1 MRDNEADILAILY
14 QHHAHW
20 LRHENFY
27 CHPGCASCCSTK
39 VMVTECEA
47 ERLLAHVRSTGK
59 IDWFADMLDRAPVTA
74 PPSMTTNA
82 AARICLQ
89 RLDYETNEKA
99 DPPPLPC
106 PLLAGDN
113 CAVYPVRPFS
123 CRSFFSHSNC
133 ASSGEAT
140 LPTRIVTINT
150 VMLQLIEH
158 IGHGRIW
165 GNLIEVLR
173 VLCSRPEQADI
184 LKRMK
189 KRERIREAHEKILNA
204 ERIPGFLL
212 LPEEEREI
220 SDLLGVIA
228 REKIGTDAVGDIIN
242 RLGR

>member
-1 MRDNEADILAILY
+1 MRNNEADILAILY
-14 QHHAHW
+14 RHHAQW
-20 LRHENFY
+20 LKRENFY
-27 CHPGCASCCSTK
+27 CHQGCAACCTAN

-47 ERLLAHVRSTGK
+47 EGILKHVRSTGK

-74 PPSMTTNA
+74 TPSMTTNA

-89 RLDYETNEKA
+89 RLDNETNEKT
-99 DPPPLPC
+99 DPTTLPC
-106 PLLAGDN
+106 PLLEGNN

-133 ASSGEAT
+133 ASRGEAT

-158 IGHGRIW
+158 IGQGRIW

-173 VLCSRPEQADI
+173 VLCCRPEQADI

-189 KRERIREAHEKILNA
+189 KKERIRTAHEKVLYA

-220 SDLLGVIA
+220 SDLLAVIA
-228 REKIGTDAVGDIIN
+228 REKIGNEMVGDIIN